1 MHIITNINKNL
12 WIGDFTF
19 GEIKLVVMIHKIKN
33 KGISLFIGVLW
44 LICGFVLT
52 FLEPENLFFSLFL
65 GIGIF
70 FTTYKLPK
78 NQKLL

>member
-1 MHIITNINKNL
+1 MNKNINL
-12 WIGDFTF
+12 LIGA
-19 GEIKLVVMIHKIKN
+19 I
-33 KGISLFIGVLW
+33 W
-44 LICGFVLT
+44 LICGIILT
-52 FLEPENLFFSLFL
+52 VYEPENLFFSLFL